1 MKVIVRIDPKTFK
14 LEVIRYDEP
23 SIVPPIIDPPKPEEA
38 KDGGLLKREPVPVN
52 NESAKERKFNKP
64 S

>member
-14 LEVIRYDEP
+14 PEVIRYDEP
-23 SIVPPIIDPPKPEEA
+23 GIAPPIIDPPKPEEA
-38 KDGGLLKREPVPVN
+38 KDTEPP
-52 NESAKERKFNKP
+52 KPKPKP